1 MSRSS
6 TGSPHVIEL
15 LISGAVAAI
24 SLGVGVVIWSLMR
37 EASRPELTEE
47 DERLMQQF
55 EEWQALNIVERE
67 QRKLAMSE
75 QERKDLKRG
84 EVLYYETKQDE

>member
-6 TGSPHVIEL
+6 SGSPHVIEL

-37 EASRPELTEE
+37 EAGRSEPTED
-47 DERLMQQF
+47 DERLIQHF
-55 EEWQALNIVERE
+55 EEWQALNVVERE
-67 QRKLAMSE
+67 QRKQRMNE
-75 QERKDLKRG
+75 QERKNLKRG

>member
-1 MSRSS
+1 M
-6 TGSPHVIEL
+6 IEL

-24 SLGVGVVIWSLMR
+24 SLGVGVVIWALMR
-37 EASRPELTEE
+37 EAGRPELTEE
-47 DERLMQQF
+47 DERLIQHF
-55 EEWQALNIVERE
+55 EVWQALNIVERE

-84 EVLYYETKQDE
+84 EVLYYDTKQDD